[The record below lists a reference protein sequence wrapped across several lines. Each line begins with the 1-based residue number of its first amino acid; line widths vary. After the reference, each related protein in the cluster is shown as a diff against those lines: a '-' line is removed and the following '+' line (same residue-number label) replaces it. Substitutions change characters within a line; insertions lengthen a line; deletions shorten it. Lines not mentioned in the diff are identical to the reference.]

1 MERETKNIK
10 LDFCELEV
18 KTYLT
23 WGESE
28 KIEAVIIS
36 GAKSI
41 GPEGAKDFDATVITE
56 QKYVLLET
64 VIVSIKDSEGKDF
77 GFKREWFNNLRKEEG
92 EEILNNINEIVNASK
107 KK

>member
-1 MERETKNIK
+1 MNRETTIIK

-28 KIEAVIIS
+28 KIDGVLFK
-36 GAKSI
+36 GAKNITQAGVS
-41 GPEGAKDFDATVITE
+41 DFDATILTE

-64 VIVSIKDSEGKDF
+64 AIAGITIDGKELKFSRD
-77 GFKREWFNNLRKEEG
+77 WFNNLRKEQG
-92 EEILNNINEIVNASK
+92 DQIIGKINEQLK